1 MTNKNRDAQ
10 LETKIEEHKNE
21 PYKDT
26 EQLKNQEKEQTG
38 ERKNRHINKIKK
50 NTRIRININDLYIGL
65 QRKMKNSGKK
75 HNKKL

>member
-38 ERKNRHINKIKK
+38 EKKIVILIKLKK
-50 NTRIRININDLYIGL
+50 TREYV
-65 QRKMKNSGKK
+65 
-75 HNKKL
+75 